1 VITKKLFAGTLLFL
15 LAGCGATQIYE
26 GERRDPSQIAV
37 VHDDRR
43 FYGLA
48 NRNVHVVSI
57 DGVERRRL
65 SAGIELLPG
74 DHALGILFAD
84 YIFGF
89 ARWAKNLCFVKFR
102 AEAGHE
108 YNIDSETFDAGDRWR
123 IWLVDRQT
131 GARCDCIYE
140 PAKTEAKAE
149 SPS

>member
-1 VITKKLFAGTLLFL
+1 MILKNIFAGALLLL

-26 GERRDPSQIAV
+26 GERRDPSQVAV

-48 NRNVHVVSI
+48 NRNVGVVSI
-57 DGVERRRL
+57 DGVERFHW
-65 SAGIELLPG
+65 AFAIEVLPG
-74 DHALGILFAD
+74 DYTLGIRFID
-84 YIFGF
+84 NRFGLSV
-89 ARWAKNLCFVKFR
+89 WAKTLCYVKFR

-140 PAKTEAKAE
+140 PAKTEKAE